1 MLRGH
6 LKKTFLVSAITII
19 LFSFLNFSQVFSE
32 ETPPAAHEKT
42 VQAESAESGTEGA
55 QEKDRTGDLIDLG
68 YRFLNFALL
77 VAVLGYGIK
86 KAKLMD
92 YLSARSEDI
101 RARLDDLKN
110 GKEEAERKYQDIEAK
125 LKDFETKRMDI
136 LEEYRKEG
144 IAEKERIIR
153 DAKERAGQIIV
164 QSEATIKQELLT
176 VRNRLKQ
183 EIVDLAIGQARD
195 IILKEINEKDHD
207 DLINEFIAKVGRLN

>member
-6 LKKTFLVSAITII
+6 LKRTFLLSAIIII
-19 LFSFLNFSQVFSE
+19 LFSFLNINHAFSE

-42 VQAESAESGTEGA
+42 VQAESSEGGAEGA
-55 QEKDRTGDLIDLG
+55 HEKDRTGDLIDLG
-68 YRFLNFALL
+68 YRFLNFTLL
-77 VAVLGYGIK
+77 VVVLGYGIK

-92 YLSARSEDI
+92 YLSARSEEI
-101 RARLDDLKN
+101 RSRLDDLKN

-125 LKDFETKRMDI
+125 LKDFESKRRDI

-153 DAKERAGQIIV
+153 DARERADQIIV
-164 QSEATIKQELLT
+164 QSEATIKQEMLS

-195 IILKEINEKDHD
+195 IIQKEINEKDHD
-207 DLINEFIAKVGRLN
+207 DLIDEFITKVGRLN